1 MKKILLSLLL
11 SFTLT
16 AYSQELPYTFTV
28 LNEPYLPLSEA
39 ISAVENATWDDPVV
53 LVPIGFTFQLIDEAI
68 SQIYI
73 SGPGGQIVSAAQ
85 EDSLNFLAPYLAD
98 LVDIGYDTASYSPLR
113 YSIEGPPGNQIF
125 KLEYANA
132 GFYDEV
138 NGNGTAINIVN
149 FQLWL
154 YQGSNIIEYRFG
166 PNNVPDSQTLQFL
179 GGPLIGLGTGAPN
192 GGGWQNFWIL
202 GGNPQEPTISNWT
215 DFNTMPTVLDGE
227 PADSTVYRFAPT
239 FVGVEEINSSS
250 LFRIYP
256 TVAEQTIQLNLKT
269 NTAVA
274 NIYNSVGTLVL
285 SLPVTRGLQT
295 LDLHNLSAG
304 SYILTISDGNTIY
317 REQFIK
323 S

>member
-1 MKKILLSLLL
+1 MKKTLLPLLL
-11 SFTLT
+11 TIVINAT
-16 AYSQELPYTFTV
+16 AQEMPYTVTV
-28 LNEPYLPLSEA
+28 LNEPYVPLSEA
-39 ISAVENATWDDPVV
+39 ISVLENETWDDPDV
-53 LVPIGFTFQLIDEAI
+53 LAPVGFTFQLIDEAI

-73 SGPGGQIVSAAQ
+73 SGPGGQIISTAQ

-98 LVDIGYDTASYSPLR
+98 LIDVGYDTASLSPLR
-113 YSIEGPPGNQIF
+113 YSIDGPPGYQIF

-138 NGNGTAINIVN
+138 NGKGTANNIVN
-149 FQLWL
+149 FQMWL

-239 FVGVEEINSSS
+239 FVGVEENNTTEIFKIFPS
-250 LFRIYP
+250 
-256 TVAEQTIQLNLKT
+256 VAENNIQLTLKS
-269 NTAVA
+269 NTTVA
-274 NIYNSVGTLVL
+274 NIYNSVGSLVFAA
-285 SLPVTRGLQT
+285 PVTRGQQT
-295 LDLHNLSAG
+295 LDIQALSPG
-304 SYILTISDGNTIY
+304 SYIITIEADHTIY
-317 REQFIK
+317 RQQFIK
-323 S
+323 L